1 MLLCG
6 ITYVTK
12 TNKKERYSDII
23 GLTTKKPERSLSHD
37 NYNRRNAF
45 SQEIM

>member
-1 MLLCG
+1 MLQKQ
-6 ITYVTK
+6 I
-12 TNKKERYSDII
+12 KKERYSDII
-23 GLTTKKPERSLSHD
+23 GLNNKKPERSLSHD

>member
-1 MLLCG
+1 MLQKQ
-6 ITYVTK
+6 I
-12 TNKKERYSDII
+12 KKERYSDII
-23 GLTTKKPERSLSHD
+23 GFTTKKPERSLSHD